1 MLKNVVPLK
10 SRLKVTGTDT
20 NQSVTYDFLLTLF
33 SNHEPISYCFRDKW
47 RFQSK
52 IANFYNSVYL
62 TPPLKGFQLE
72 LGTDT
77 RGNKIRMMG
86 LPDGQNSFK
95 IDLAIST
102 QYQRVTN
109 RRQDILR

>member
-1 MLKNVVPLK
+1 MAISVKN
-10 SRLKVTGTDT
+10 R
-20 NQSVTYDFLLTLF
+20 QFLQLCVF
-33 SNHEPISYCFRDKW
+33 D
-47 RFQSK
+47 
-52 IANFYNSVYL
+52 V
-62 TPPLKGFQLE
+62 LKGFQLE

-102 QYQRVTN
+102 QYQRVTD